1 MRPRLALL
9 VGLAVA
15 VACRKQAP
23 PPLPAGPQVVT
34 ITATDYAFGAP
45 DTIVA
50 GLTTFKL
57 VNRGKEPHQA
67 VIVGASDHSFAEL
80 EAGAMGTDPRLPD
93 WLVFPAGPGVA
104 VGGDSSNATAHI
116 PAGNY
121 LIACFI
127 LSPDGKPYV
136 VKGMMRRLVVVPAPT
151 GTVAAAEPTADV
163 TVTLADYS
171 FTLSKPLTAGTHTIR
186 VVNRGPQVHELAF
199 EQLGPGNTLVDWRR
213 WAAAGAKG
221 MGPSK
226 PLGGFIGPN
235 VGAVGW
241 VTVTLAPGRYLLTCY
256 VPDAKDGKPHVMHGM
271 VREITVR

>member
-9 VGLAVA
+9 ASLALAAACQTQA
-15 VACRKQAP
+15 VP
-23 PPLPAGPQVVT
+23 PGRPRVIT

-50 GLTTFKL
+50 GMTTFKL
-57 VNRGKEPHQA
+57 VNQGKEPHQA

-80 EAGAMGTDPRLPD
+80 EAGALGTDPRLPD

-127 LSPDGKPYV
+127 PSPDGQV
-136 VKGMMRRLVVVPAPT
+136 HVAKGMVRRLVVVPAPA
-151 GTVAAAEPTADV
+151 GTVAAAEPMADV

-171 FTLSKPLTAGTHTIR
+171 FTLSQPLTAGTHTIR
-186 VVNRGPQVHELAF
+186 VENRGPQVHELAI
-199 EQLGPGNTLVDWRR
+199 EQLGPGKTLADWRR

-241 VTVTLAPGRYLLTCY
+241 VTVTLTPGRYLLTCY

-271 VREITVR
+271 VQEITVS

>member
-1 MRPRLALL
+1 MHPRLALL
-9 VGLAVA
+9 TTLVVA
-15 VACRKQAP
+15 AACQKQT
-23 PPLPAGPQVVT
+23 PLPAGPHVVV

-57 VNRGKEPHQA
+57 VNQGKEPHQA

-104 VGGDSSNATAHI
+104 VGGDSSNATAQVA
-116 PAGNY
+116 PGNY
-121 LIACFI
+121 LIVCFI
-127 LSPDGKPYV
+127 PSPDGQPHV
-136 VKGMMRRLVVVPAPT
+136 AKGMVRRLVVTPAPAGAVT
-151 GTVAAAEPTADV
+151 AAEPAADV
-163 TVTLADYS
+163 TVMMADYS
-171 FTLSKPLTAGTHTIR
+171 FTLSAPLTAGTHAIR
-186 VVNRGPQVHELAF
+186 VENRGPQVHELAI
-199 EQLGPGNTLVDWRR
+199 EQLAAGKTLVDWQR

-241 VTVTLAPGRYLLTCY
+241 VTVTLTPGRYLLTCY
-256 VPDAKDGKPHVMHGM
+256 VPDPKDGKPHVMHGM
-271 VREITVR
+271 VQEITVS